1 MFRALVTSALVFAGG
16 ALLAPKVL
24 AESVPVPFT
33 GVVPGSCVFKTVTG
47 GQVGDAGFALVTP
60 AFGPAGASGQV
71 EIDCTGPGS
80 LTVGYPIQTGGPNLS
95 GMRDSQVNLSGLIVR
110 PTDPPTPIPFGMG
123 VYPVDMLADNN
134 GSPLEPGAYSFEVN
148 LTITPF

>member
-24 AESVPVPFT
+24 AESVSVPFS
-33 GVVPGSCVFKTVTG
+33 GVVPGTCVFKTVTG
-47 GQVGDAGFALVTP
+47 GQLGETGFGLATP
-60 AFGPAGASGQV
+60 AFGGTGASGQV

-80 LTVGYPIQTGGPNLS
+80 LSVGYPIQTGGPT
-95 GMRDSQVNLSGLIVR
+95 LSGLRDAQVDLFGFIVT
-110 PTDPPTPIPFGMG
+110 PNDSPAPIPFGMG
-123 VYPVDMLADNN
+123 VYPVDMVAENN
-134 GSPLEPGAYSFEVN
+134 GGPIDPGAYSFEVN